1 MKRAERVAQGLPTK
15 DPNEPATSRSG
26 KQEWFGRGIRK
37 ASDNPDQYWNVV
49 FDWGH
54 RVAVVLLPIVGL
66 ALALVYRR
74 RRDLFIYDHLIVA
87 MNLMSFGF
95 LVSAVGFLLPLNRVM
110 GWYFAAALVWSL
122 VNLFQTLRGG
132 YGSSLL
138 GATVKTVVVWSITG
152 LASLIL
158 LTGLLV
164 LAVATV

>member
-1 MKRAERVAQGLPTK
+1 
-15 DPNEPATSRSG
+15 
-26 KQEWFGRGIRK
+26 
-37 ASDNPDQYWNVV
+37 
-49 FDWGH
+49 
-54 RVAVVLLPIVGL
+54 
-66 ALALVYRR
+66 
-74 RRDLFIYDHLIVA
+74 